1 MAVRTV
7 EEILELVAQRVG
19 DDSSDEALSFI
30 EDISDTLRDYQ
41 AKADENYNTE
51 KDDEIAE
58 WKKKYD
64 ELDKEWRN
72 RYKERFFNPSEIKE
86 NDDYVDDINDIE
98 EEKEVKTSYEELF
111 KEEK

>member
-64 ELDKEWRN
+64 ELDMEWRN

-86 NDDYVDDINDIE
+86 NDDINDIE

>member
-1 MAVRTV
+1 MAVRTI

-41 AKADENYNTE
+41 AKADENYNRE
-51 KDDEIAE
+51 KDDEIEE

-64 ELDKEWRN
+64 ELDMEWRN

-98 EEKEVKTSYEELF
+98 KEKEVKTSYDELF
-111 KEEK
+111 EEEK